1 MDPGGRRTSRP
12 VGTTALDCSSG
23 LCPRSSVPAVPTFP
37 EKRVDR
43 AGEEGRDP
51 VSGPSWV
58 RLATQGGAL
67 GMLALFCIIYAEFH
81 LCGSWPCS
89 PASVIWACSSIFFF
103 TGCRLRPRV
112 S

>member
-1 MDPGGRRTSRP
+1 
-12 VGTTALDCSSG
+12 
-23 LCPRSSVPAVPTFP
+23 
-37 EKRVDR
+37 
-43 AGEEGRDP
+43 
-51 VSGPSWV
+51 
-58 RLATQGGAL
+58 
-67 GMLALFCIIYAEFH
+67 MLALFFIIYAEFH